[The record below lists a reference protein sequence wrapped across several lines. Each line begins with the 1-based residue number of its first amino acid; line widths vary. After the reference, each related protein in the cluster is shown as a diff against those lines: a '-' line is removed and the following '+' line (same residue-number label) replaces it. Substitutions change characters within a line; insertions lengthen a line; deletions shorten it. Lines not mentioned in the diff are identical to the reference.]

1 MNLLFAHGD
10 NFVERILEEDSF
22 RRSLAWR
29 IDTEDTSRGSPSNPH
44 RPRLSKRMM
53 AIRLADSSRD

>member
-29 IDTEDTSRGSPSNPH
+29 IDTEDTY
-44 RPRLSKRMM
+44 
-53 AIRLADSSRD
+53 LAAPLPIHIVLGCQRE